1 MEIKITT
8 RFAIWFFIVYICYH
22 FTKDKQDQG
31 KQSTGMPIKQ
41 RKADKH

>member
-8 RFAIWFFIVYICYH
+8 RFAILFFILYICYH

-31 KQSTGMPIKQ
+31 KQSIGMPIKQ
-41 RKADKH
+41 PKVDKH